1 MNDSEYGEML
11 TLWCA
16 CIAGFNCTLSLSR
29 AVDE

>member
-16 CIAGFNCTLSLSR
+16 CIAGFNCTLSR